1 MYCSAAARA
10 EDEDVVVVPALLPG
24 VRNCA
29 ASSDEPG
36 AKKACRAN
44 PEAELWMRLARDG
57 GFELFLSVGLAGLG
71 DLLEGLSLLW
81 FLSVPRFLSSV
92 MVRVVVWGCNW
103 RVTGKIVR
111 RLYWVLFI
119 RVRIS

>member
-1 MYCSAAARA
+1 M
-10 EDEDVVVVPALLPG
+10 VVVPALLPG

-57 GFELFLSVGLAGLG
+57 VFELFLSAGLAGLEG
-71 DLLEGLSLLW
+71 LLERSSLLW
-81 FLSVPRFLSSV
+81 LLVPRFLSSV

-119 RVRIS
+119 RVRISSGI